1 MLPIKK
7 DQQAIVKHIIQ
18 RASFE
23 EVTPDKIVIPN
34 QSLTHIQFLFE
45 QLTMFGYLSKLTNGC
60 YVRA

>member
-7 DQQAIVKHIIQ
+7 DQQAIVKRIIQ
-18 RASFE
+18 QASFE
-23 EVTPDKIVIPN
+23 EITPDKIVILN

>member
-18 RASFE
+18 QASLE
-23 EVTPDKIVIPN
+23 EVTPDSIAIPN